1 MPTRSGPACGWV
13 MAYLE
18 TLLSTYPQFS
28 LSDLR
33 GGTGAAK
40 PLPLAAGL
48 ALLEARAC
56 RLDPEHSISFVDRRI
71 MQANAEVWE
80 WYAAR
85 YDIIPTPPR
94 PKAGTANP

>member
-1 MPTRSGPACGWV
+1 
-13 MAYLE
+13 MAYIE

-28 LSDLR
+28 LSDIR
-33 GGTGAAK
+33 GGKDAAK

-48 ALLEARAC
+48 VLLEARAC

-71 MQANAEVWE
+71 MQANAEVWA
-80 WYAAR
+80 WYAER

-94 PKAGTANP
+94 PQPISVNP

>member
-13 MAYLE
+13 LAYIE
-18 TLLSTYPQFS
+18 TLLATYPQ
-28 LSDLR
+28 LDLENIR
-33 GGTGAAK
+33 GGTRAPK

-56 RLDPEHSISFVDRRI
+56 RRDPGHAISFVDRRI
-71 MQANAEVWE
+71 MAANAAVRT
-80 WYAAR
+80 WYEER

-94 PKAGTANP
+94 GGAVPPQS

>member
-1 MPTRSGPACGWV
+1 MPTRPGPACGWV
-13 MAYLE
+13 LAYVE
-18 TLLSTYPQFS
+18 TLLATYPQFT
-28 LSDLR
+28 LEDIR
-33 GGTGAAK
+33 GGKDARK

-71 MQANAEVWE
+71 MAANAAVWD

-94 PKAGTANP
+94 SAPGLPTK

>member
-13 MAYLE
+13 MAYIE
-18 TLLSTYPQFS
+18 TLLSTYPM
-28 LSDLR
+28 LELADIR
-33 GGTGAAK
+33 GGTGARR

-56 RLDPEHSISFVDRRI
+56 RLDPQHTISFVDRQVI
-71 MQANAEVWE
+71 KANAEVRE

-94 PKAGTANP
+94 QDGA